1 MNLLRKKDKD
11 VILFNLRKIGEDI
24 NKMEL
29 FFSDNVEKDIDKVVR
44 WEQFIKNNK
53 NRIRKL
59 IWTVSGSSLRE
70 DIKEDFRKENK
81 KF

>member
-1 MNLLRKKDKD
+1 
-11 VILFNLRKIGEDI
+11 
-24 NKMEL
+24 MEL